1 MVDTDAGSAPTQHEA
16 DALLARL
23 ADNLDAGFVDLVRTY
38 RRVMYSVALQSCG
51 RAYDAEDLAAEAFL
65 RAYSALRRYDRQRI
79 LALRPRAWL
88 LTILLNT
95 RRNWARDSSRR
106 PSQVPL
112 SDQVDH
118 SEAETTTEELAE
130 RHETLQEL
138 IDMVRQLPD
147 VQREA
152 VVLRHVVGLPVAE
165 VATLL
170 GCPQGTAKSHVSRG
184 LRQLRAQ
191 YQAHRQTDAAAMTAV
206 PLSPAGVAAARRAGP
221 EPASITESPAG
232 VVPRSAQ

>member
-1 MVDTDAGSAPTQHEA
+1 MVDIDVGSAQPQDET

-38 RRVMYSVALQSCG
+38 QRVLYSVAVQCCG
-51 RAYDAEDLAAEAFL
+51 RSFDAEDLAAEALL
-65 RAYSALRRYDRQRI
+65 RAYIALRGYDRQRI

-95 RRNWARDSSRR
+95 WRNWARDSSRR
-106 PSQVPL
+106 PHQVPL
-112 SDQVDH
+112 SDHVDQ
-118 SEAETTTEELAE
+118 SGGETSTEELAE

-138 IDMVRQLPD
+138 NGMVRLLPD
-147 VQREA
+147 AQRDA
-152 VVLRHVVGLPVAE
+152 VVLRHVVGLPIAE

-184 LRQLRAQ
+184 LRQLRAH
-191 YQAHRQTDAAAMTAV
+191 YQAPRHTDAATV
-206 PLSPAGVAAARRAGP
+206 TRRDGP
-221 EPASITESPAG
+221 TSASITGSPAG
-232 VVPRSAQ
+232 VVPRSAQR